1 MPHYVFLVQ
10 LTDQGIHSIKE
21 SPKRAD
27 DFERAVTAAGGKVM
41 ASLHTMGIYDAVVI
55 AELPSD
61 EVANRLALGVGL
73 TGAARTITLKGWT
86 PTEFRQLVE
95 KL

>member
-1 MPHYVFLVQ
+1 MPNYVFLVQ
-10 LTDQGIHSIKE
+10 LTDQGIHSVKD
-21 SPKRAD
+21 SPKRAN
-27 DFERAVTAAGGKVM
+27 DFERAIAAAGGKVTT
-41 ASLHTMGIYDAVVI
+41 SLHTMGIYDAVVT

-73 TGAARTITLKGWT
+73 SGVARTITLKGWT
-86 PTEFRQLVE
+86 AAEFRELVE

>member
-10 LTDQGIHSIKE
+10 LTDHGIRTIKE
-21 SPKRAD
+21 SPKRAG
-27 DFERAVTAAGGKVM
+27 DFEHAVTAAGGKVL
-41 ASLHTMGIYDAVVI
+41 SILHTMGIYDAVVA

-61 EVANRLALGVGL
+61 EVANTLALGVGL
-73 TGAARTITLKGWT
+73 SGAARTITLKGWT
-86 PTEFRQLVE
+86 ATEFRQLVE